1 VAYSVPVNGILSDV
15 EGSSAGNT
23 DNTRDNTSDDG
34 DGDGVD
40 NALVELRNSGGSPVG
55 LVRVRVRPG
64 RDGSGSASEES
75 GSELELHFER
85 GLVGDSASEIGWI
98 VRGCCSDD

>member
-1 VAYSVPVNGILSDV
+1 MAYSVPVNGILSDV

-40 NALVELRNSGGSPVG
+40 NALVELRNSGRSPVG
-55 LVRVRVRPG
+55 LLRVRPG
-64 RDGSGSASEES
+64 RDGGGSASEES
-75 GSELELHFER
+75 GSELELHFGR
-85 GLVGDSASEIGWI
+85 WMVIQRVKSGSG
-98 VRGCCSDD
+98 